1 MKGGLFLRGRH
12 IHVTG
17 VLKNQSVNT
26 LPCLGVKHGE
36 RKFVERKLLFEIDS
50 HKWTCQIT
58 CEFQDLIINK

>member
-1 MKGGLFLRGRH
+1 MDFFAWSSH
-12 IHVTG
+12 THVTG

-36 RKFVERKLLFEIDS
+36 RKFAERKLLFEISS
-50 HKWTCQIT
+50 HKKTCHIT